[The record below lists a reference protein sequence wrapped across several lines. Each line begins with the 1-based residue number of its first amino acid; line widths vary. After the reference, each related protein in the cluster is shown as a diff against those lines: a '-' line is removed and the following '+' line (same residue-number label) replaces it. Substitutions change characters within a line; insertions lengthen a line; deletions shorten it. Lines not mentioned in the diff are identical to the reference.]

1 MNVRLPIRARVTFL
15 LASTLAIAS
24 AGTACKAPADPEPVV
39 RCEKDQRVKLDLN
52 QAGASAVAEP
62 AEEDQNWSPPPYDPL
77 VPSRTDGKPTFSNSW
92 FANNQKVWE
101 AVLEPMKGKPNL
113 RYLEVGVFEGQ
124 SFVWMFDNVLTDPSS
139 EATAI
144 DLFFA
149 DGLEERFA
157 ENIER
162 AGVSDRVTIIK
173 GFSNDSLRPLAPDSF
188 DIIYIDGSHT
198 AANVLR
204 DGLLSWD
211 LLKEGGILIFDD
223 YALTPRFPSTLRPR
237 EMIDA
242 IVTAF
247 GKEIEVLH
255 RGWQLILR
263 RTGTYCYDNCSLL
276 GPYEYHWSFKEPNV
290 VGAGTLYDP
299 RTKARVPLTRDECAI
314 LETLLVGRPMGNT
327 DLWPKRDVWESAE
340 TQALMQ
346 SLNLL

>member
-1 MNVRLPIRARVTFL
+1 MKVRLPIRACASLL
-15 LASTLAIAS
+15 LASSLAVAIAS
-24 AGTACKAPADPEPVV
+24 TGCTTPVEPEPAV
-39 RCEKDQRVKLDLN
+39 RSETNGRVRLDLN
-52 QAGASAVAEP
+52 QVGAPAVAEP
-62 AEEDQNWSPPPYDPL
+62 AEEDRSWSPPPYDPL

-92 FANNQKVWE
+92 FATNQKVWE
-101 AVLEPMKGKPNL
+101 GVLEPMKGKPNL

-124 SFVWMFDNVLTDPSS
+124 SFVWMFENVLTDSS
-139 EATAI
+139 SVATAI

-149 DGLEERFA
+149 DGLEERFT

-162 AGVSDRVTIIK
+162 AGVTDRVTTIK
-173 GFSNDSLRPLAPDSF
+173 GFSNDALRPLTPDSF

-211 LLKEGGILIFDD
+211 LLKKGGILIFDD
-223 YALTPRFPSTLRPR
+223 YALAPRFPSTLRPR

-242 IVTAF
+242 MVTAF

-255 RGWQLILR
+255 RGWQLIFR
-263 RTGTYCYDNCSLL
+263 KTGTSCYDNCSLL

-299 RTKARVPLTRDECAI
+299 RTKARVPLDRDERAI
-314 LETLLVGRPMGNT
+314 LETLLVARPMGNT
-327 DLWPKRDVWESAE
+327 DLWPKRDFWESAE

-346 SLNLL
+346 KLNLL